1 MRGSRASSRTG
12 IDKETAHG
20 NLTLIKNTSSYY
32 LVKGSHTIMN
42 KATPAA
48 PTFTLKPKQVVKRLL
63 SALPDRARDVITNRY
78 GLGDTAK
85 KMTLEAIGKKY
96 GVTRERV
103 RQIENY
109 ALMSIRKSAAYQKEK
124 PAFAELEQLIHG
136 LGGVI
141 AEEELLNHASP
152 DTASHNHV
160 HFLLVVGEAFKKEK
174 EDEHFKHRWYID
186 EGLAQKVHEALRK
199 LYKNLTDND
208 LVSELDIIAQF
219 LTHVEDV
226 ADHLKHESVVR
237 RWLNL
242 SKMVAKNQLGEWGLI
257 TSPNIRAKGMRDYA
271 FLVLRKHGS
280 PIHFREVAK
289 SIEKHFGRK
298 AHVATTHNE
307 LIKDPRFV
315 LVGRGLYALAEWG
328 YMSGVVKDVIRKIL
342 EKHGSLSRD
351 EIVSKVL
358 RERYVKEN
366 TILVNL
372 QNPKH
377 FKKDKEGRYSVAG

>member
-1 MRGSRASSRTG
+1 
-12 IDKETAHG
+12 
-20 NLTLIKNTSSYY
+20 
-32 LVKGSHTIMN
+32 MN
-42 KATPAA
+42 KTITIATPPAL
-48 PTFTLKPKQVVKRLL
+48 TFKPKQVVKRLL
-63 SALPDRARDVITNRY
+63 SALPDRARDVIVSRY
-78 GLGDTAK
+78 GLGESSK

-109 ALMSIRKSAAYQKEK
+109 ALMSIRKAPAYQKEK
-124 PAFAELEQLIHG
+124 PVFSELEQLIHS

-141 AEEELLNHASP
+141 AEEELLPHASP
-152 DTASHNHV
+152 DKSAQNHI

-186 EGLAQKVHEALRK
+186 ESLAGKVRDALRK
-199 LYKNLTDND
+199 LYKSLNDND

-226 ADHLKHESVVR
+226 ADHLKHESIVR
-237 RWLNL
+237 RYLNL
-242 SKMVAKNQLGEWGLI
+242 SKVIAKNPLGEWGLH

-289 SIEKHFGRK
+289 SIEKLFGRK

-307 LIKDPRFV
+307 LIKDSRFI

-328 YMSGVVKDVIRKIL
+328 YMSGVVKDVIRKIIERSGPL
-342 EKHGSLSRD
+342 TKED
-351 EIVSKVL
+351 IVSKVL
-358 RERYVKEN
+358 KERYVKEN

-372 QNPKH
+372 QNPKF
-377 FKKDKEGRYSVAG
+377 FKKDKEGRYSIAQ

>member
-1 MRGSRASSRTG
+1 MEARCGN
-12 IDKETAHG
+12 ET
-20 NLTLIKNTSSYY
+20 S
-32 LVKGSHTIMN
+32 MN
-42 KATPAA
+42 KTIAPSATL
-48 PTFTLKPKQVVKRLL
+48 TFKPKQVVKRLL
-63 SALPDRARDVITNRY
+63 GALPERARDVVLNRY
-78 GLGDTAK
+78 GLGDSAK

-109 ALMSIRKSAAYQKEK
+109 ALMSIRKSSTYQKEK
-124 PAFAELEQLIHG
+124 PIFTELEQVIHS
-136 LGGVI
+136 LGGIVS
-141 AEEELLNHASP
+141 EDELLEHASP
-152 DTASHNHV
+152 EKGGQNHI
-160 HFLLVVGEAFKKEK
+160 HFLLVVGESFKKER

-186 EGLAQKVHEALRK
+186 EDLARKVHEALRK

-219 LTHVEDV
+219 LTHVEDIS
-226 ADHLKHESVVR
+226 DHLKHESVVR
-237 RWLNL
+237 RYLNL
-242 SKMVAKNQLGEWGLI
+242 SKVIAKNPLGEWGLV

-289 SIEKHFGRK
+289 SIEKIFGRK

-307 LIKDPRFV
+307 LIKDPRFI

-328 YMSGVVKDVIRKIL
+328 YMSGVVKDVIRKVL
-342 EKHGSLSRD
+342 EKNGPLAKD

-372 QNPKH
+372 QNPKY
-377 FKKDKEGRYSVAG
+377 FKKDKDGRYSVVA